1 MHLRQVLNLA
11 LGACFLAACGGGDED
26 DAAGA
31 TISCRVES
39 AGNAVQCLEYTV
51 PHDAVAATRDGCT
64 AGGGTLVASCAK
76 ENRLGTCT
84 THIGSTLTLVTHYY
98 AGGLTTDT
106 AQELCSGNG
115 GSWAPG

>member
-1 MHLRQVLNLA
+1 MRQVLYLM
-11 LGACFLAACGGGDED
+11 LGAWLGAACGGGDDD

-51 PHDAVAATRDGCT
+51 PPEAVTATRDGCT
-64 AGGGTLVASCAK
+64 AGGGTLVASCSK

-84 THIGSTLTLVTHYY
+84 TPIGSTLTLVTHYY
-98 AGGLTTDT
+98 SGGLTTDT
-106 AQELCSGNG
+106 AQQLCSGNG
-115 GSWAPG
+115 GSWAPA